1 MNFYFSIFQQ
11 PCTTAYL
18 LFKLLF
24 ENVFIEDWPNCFLDS
39 KWLVEC
45 DDSLCF
51 LFPLL
56 LAFF

>member
-11 PCTTAYL
+11 PCTTAQL
-18 LFKLLF
+18 LFKFLF
-24 ENVFIEDWPNCFLDS
+24 KNVFIEKWPHGFLDS

-45 DDSLCF
+45 GDSLCF